1 MRRIGK
7 VILENI
13 HKELLNKLQLHQWN
27 NTTAFINWFKK
38 IENKNKY
45 RFMIFDI
52 IDFSIIKKEKTLR

>member
-13 HKELLNKLQLHQWN
+13 NKELLNKLQLHQWN

>member
-13 HKELLNKLQLHQWN
+13 NKELLNKLQLHQWN
-27 NTTAFINWFKK
+27 NTTAFINWLKK